1 MEENLSPKADLQVV
15 LQQEMTVFGVIKSS
29 REKTSLNRKRGPKT
43 QVLSIVRY
51 ASEVFTFTKGLK
63 RRTTAFDMWSYRR
76 LLEVSWK
83 KNSPIEQ
90 SWKE

>member
-1 MEENLSPKADLQVV
+1 M
-15 LQQEMTVFGVIKSS
+15 QQERTVSGVIKSS
-29 REKTSLNRKRGPKT
+29 REKTSPLNRKKAPKT
-43 QVLSIVRY
+43 QLLSIVRY